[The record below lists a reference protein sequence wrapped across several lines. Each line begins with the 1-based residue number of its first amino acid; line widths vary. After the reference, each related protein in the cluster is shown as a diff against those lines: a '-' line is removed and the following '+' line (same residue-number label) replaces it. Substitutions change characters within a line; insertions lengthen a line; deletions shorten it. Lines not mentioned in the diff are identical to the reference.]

1 MDINVKDAVDALRPL
16 VNQARGVLKL
26 SEVLDGLIGVENHR
40 DELASEIAKLI
51 ADKATLSEACD
62 AAKVAAEA
70 FVASA
75 RTQAEEARVAGTL
88 ASNDEAARVADRATR
103 LLGAVAAERRD
114 ANARL
119 EAAEAQLATLAAETA
134 DLQRFRDQLQSE
146 IAALRARVQPLV
158 E

>member
-40 DELASEIAKLI
+40 DELANEIAKLI

-75 RTQAEEARVAGTL
+75 RAQAEEARVAGTL
-88 ASNDEAARVADRATR
+88 ASNDEAARVADRATA
-103 LLGAVAAERRD
+103 LLEAVDEESRTIRAQVVDATAERD
-114 ANARL
+114 ALDSEVAGLR
-119 EAAEAQLATLAAETA
+119 
-134 DLQRFRDQLQSE
+134 RFRDQLQSE